1 MAAIRNPHDAFF
13 RAALAQLDLARDFL
27 RNYLPAEVSAGLDL
41 ENLEP
46 LRDSFVDDELN
57 DHFSDLL
64 FRAPA
69 KSGESVTI
77 AVLLEHKS
85 YPEPQVAL
93 QLLRYMVRIWE
104 RASADGESLLP
115 VLPVVFYHGR
125 SVWKV
130 EEELHG
136 LIPPPPW
143 MRPFVPQFRY
153 HLCDLNRFDDEQF
166 MGAAQLRALMLTFK
180 YIKRDEL
187 RERVRQIALL
197 LEQISREP
205 GGLEFCRQTLRYL
218 MVGTTKITERE
229 LQESVTSAWE
239 AGGQLMGTIAQT
251 LIERGIQQGVAQ
263 GIQQGVA
270 QGVAQGLEN
279 GRRQELLSGI
289 ELALELR
296 YGLAGLALMPE
307 IRSIALVETLSAVR
321 DGIRTA
327 ETPADLR
334 QIYA

>member
-13 RAALAQLDLARDFL
+13 RAALAQLNLARDFL
-27 RNYLPAEVSAGLDL
+27 ENYLPADASAGLDL
-41 ENLEP
+41 ERLEP

-69 KSGESVTI
+69 KSGETVLI

-104 RASADGESLLP
+104 RASADGTPLLP

-125 SVWKV
+125 PVWKV

-136 LIPPPPW
+136 LIAPPPW
-143 MRPFVPQFRY
+143 MTPFVPQFRY
-153 HLCDLNRFDDEQF
+153 HLCDLNQLDDEQLL
-166 MGAAQLRALMLTFK
+166 GAAQLRALMLTFK

-205 GGLEFCRQTLRYL
+205 SGLEFCRQTLRYI
-218 MVGTTKITERE
+218 MVGTTKISERE

-239 AGGQLMGTIAQT
+239 EGGQLMGTIAQT
-251 LIERGIQQGVAQ
+251 LIER

-289 ELALELR
+289 ELGLELR
-296 YGLAGLALMPE
+296 YGATGLALMPE
-307 IRSIALVETLSAVR
+307 IKRIARLETLSAVR

-327 ETPADLR
+327 QTPADLR